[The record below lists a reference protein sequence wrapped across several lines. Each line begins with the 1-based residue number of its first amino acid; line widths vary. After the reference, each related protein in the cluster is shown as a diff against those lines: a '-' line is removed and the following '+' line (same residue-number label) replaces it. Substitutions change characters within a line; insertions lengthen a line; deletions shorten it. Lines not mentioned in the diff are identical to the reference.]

1 VDSVNP
7 YESPRARGGNL
18 RPRRKSIWEGPLLSL
33 GIISFIFAPFT
44 RMLTV
49 VPEGRWMQ
57 VAVVVTLAG
66 IGALCIILSF
76 QLHRQARR

>member
-1 VDSVNP
+1 MVDP
-7 YESPRARGGNL
+7 YESPRARGSNL
-18 RPRRKSIWEGPLLSL
+18 RPRRKSVWEGTLLSL
-33 GIISFIFAPFT
+33 GIISLIFASFT

-57 VAVVVTLAG
+57 VVVVVTLAG